1 MANLSYPA
9 QKKHKVE
16 FGMKHFPFDSLAG
29 FAGENQM
36 GPFPVKK
43 SSRNLNFVC

>member
-29 FAGENQM
+29 FAGENQWDH
-36 GPFPVKK
+36 
-43 SSRNLNFVC
+43 SRLKNHPGI